1 MKKIISRSGKHKT
14 KNVLLIQFGHNDE
27 VKNNSKKL
35 ETIFWSRTLKSFYTD
50 LSLDNIKTVFNHLK
64 TKE

>member
-1 MKKIISRSGKHKT
+1 MKKIILRSDKHKT

-35 ETIFWSRTLKSFYTD
+35 ENIFWSRTLKSFYTD